1 MGCYS
6 WDIDGILNYGY
17 FSEICMYIYNMR
29 DMNGNIIMGYN
40 GIVQLLSP
48 STATPKRIVRKEYST
63 FNLVVD

>member
-1 MGCYS
+1 
-6 WDIDGILNYGY
+6 
-17 FSEICMYIYNMR
+17 MR

-63 FNLVVD
+63 FNLMEICFITNHNIVEVNIVVITICGDFS

>member
-1 MGCYS
+1 MVISLKYVC
-6 WDIDGILNYGY
+6 
-17 FSEICMYIYNMR
+17 IYNMR